1 LETEKSKD
9 GAASLLGES
18 VERVRYHLELIRNEL
33 VVLVGNGWND
43 YEIEKS
49 DDGIDVVVSHMSLN
63 WSGHEFIDNV
73 RNDDFWNVIKS
84 KIKKLAKDNFM
95 KNISTVI
102 LNQVYDETLRNLKGL
117 IKIKE
122 YLPGNEWMG
131 FYRRGINNLKY
142 RNLPKITL

>member
-1 LETEKSKD
+1 
-9 GAASLLGES
+9 
-18 VERVRYHLELIRNEL
+18 
-33 VVLVGNGWND
+33 
-43 YEIEKS
+43 
-49 DDGIDVVVSHMSLN
+49 
-63 WSGHEFIDNV
+63 
-73 RNDDFWNVIKS
+73 
-84 KIKKLAKDNFM
+84 M

-102 LNQVYDETLRNLKGL
+102 LNKVYDETLRNLKGV